1 MNRKRILI
9 IAAVLVLL
17 AALWGQYTMWQR
29 YGVFNWWS
37 AQPRFVKVLGRDYE
51 RGKLHNSPAPHYCV
65 IDTMF
70 PFDYPIAAEVDDGP
84 DGRPCN
90 FHGTTTMVSLRWKDG
105 TWTQYQL
112 LGGP

>member
-1 MNRKRILI
+1 MNHKRILI

-17 AALWGQYTMWQR
+17 GALWGQYTMWQR

-51 RGKLHNSPAPHYCV
+51 RGKLHNPPAPHYCV
-65 IDTMF
+65 IDRMF
-70 PFDYPIAAEVDDGP
+70 PFDYPIAADVEDGP

-90 FHGTTTMVSLRWKDG
+90 FHGTTTVVSLRWKDG